1 MSGFLKKGVGKL
13 GRIFIKLF
21 GNMRIAQKL
30 MLIYSIVLGITII
43 TFAGQLISVA
53 NHSTQV
59 AFLKDTQK
67 LLKESK
73 FDIESKIDICI
84 RVISSIAGD
93 YDVMSYIKGWDKGD
107 KTSIFDFSMGLNK
120 KIEQTRY
127 LSPDVYQFRL
137 FVSNENFPEIGSFI
151 YSDCRLQNKDSL
163 YAELSK
169 RPNGYWQLNHTENN
183 FNTTTINRINVVSL
197 YTLLRNTAG
206 KNLGILEA
214 SMPVQTFF
222 RHMYSQSD
230 NKNLLAY
237 VIDSKG
243 NIIYNPKS
251 EFALRYSLDENG
263 LKRMEYGLDIR
274 GKTGSVPVHIGKLD
288 MNMVYDYVEELD
300 CSICYIDTNEN
311 ITGSLKNTTL
321 LIIVESLLSLV
332 VLSVLIYFLMKIIF
346 KKMKKII
353 ASMRRVGEGKFD
365 FQVDISGQDE
375 MSEMAYHFNRM
386 LNKLGNLINEVINKQ
401 EAKKNAEIHALFS
414 QINSHFIINTL
425 ENIRMMAEVDCRFE
439 IADYITSLGKLLRYG
454 LKWRTEFAMLKEE
467 IEYIR
472 NYIDLLNMRYDF
484 VVSLEVDIPP
494 ELMECR
500 MLKVSLQ
507 PIVENAV
514 HYGIEP
520 LGRYGVIRIEAF
532 VEEEYMIIETGDNGI
547 GMDEGRLELVRQG
560 IDSDIA
566 AEVQQKS
573 GSGIGLRNVNERIR
587 LVYGEEYGINIKSIK
602 GEFTKVTMK
611 LPAVQ

>member
-1 MSGFLKKGVGKL
+1 MPEFLKKSAGKV
-13 GRIFIKLF
+13 GRIFIRLF

-30 MLIYSIVLGITII
+30 MLVYSIVLGITIV

-53 NHSTQV
+53 NNSTQV

-73 FDIESKIDICI
+73 LDIESKIDICY
-84 RVISSIAGD
+84 RVISSLSGD

-107 KTSIFDFSMGLNK
+107 KTSIFDFSMSLNK

-137 FVSNENFPEIGSFI
+137 FTSNENFPEIGSFI
-151 YSDCRLQNKDSL
+151 YSDHRLQNKDSL
-163 YAELSK
+163 YEELSK
-169 RPNGYWQLNHTENN
+169 SPNGYWQLNHVENN
-183 FNTTTINRINVVSL
+183 FNTTTINRIKVVSL
-197 YTLLRNTAG
+197 YTLLRHTNG
-206 KNLGILEA
+206 KDLGIVEA
-214 SMPVQTFF
+214 SMPVGAFF

-237 VIDSKG
+237 VIDDKG
-243 NIIYNPKS
+243 GIIYDPQS

-263 LKRMEYGLDIR
+263 LKQLQDGLDIR
-274 GKTGSVPVHIGKLD
+274 GKSGSVPVHINKIA

-300 CSICYIDTNEN
+300 CSICYAVTNEN

-321 LIIVESLLSLV
+321 LIIAEGLLSLML
-332 VLSVLIYFLMKIIF
+332 LSVLIYFLMRIIF

-353 ASMRRVGEGKFD
+353 ASMRKVGEGKFD
-365 FQVDISGQDE
+365 FQIDISGRDE

-386 LNKLGNLINEVINKQ
+386 LNKLGNLINEVICKQ

-425 ENIRMMAEVDCRFE
+425 ENIRMMAEVDCKFE

-454 LKWRTEFAMLKEE
+454 LKWRSEFALLQEE

-484 VVSLEVDIPP
+484 VVGLEIEIPP
-494 ELMECR
+494 ELMEYR
-500 MLKVSLQ
+500 VLKVSLQ

-520 LGRYGVIRIEAF
+520 LGRDGAITIRAF
-532 VEEEYMIIETGDNGI
+532 VNQEYVMIETSDNGT
-547 GMDEGRLELVRQG
+547 GMDEERLKAIRQNIETDG
-560 IDSDIA
+560 A
-566 AEVQQKS
+566 AEVEQRP
-573 GSGIGLRNVNERIR
+573 GNGIGLRNVNERIR
-587 LVYGEEYGINIKSIK
+587 LVYGEEYGINITSIK
-602 GEFTKVTMK
+602 GEFTTVAMK
-611 LPAVQ
+611 LPAEQ